1 LNYSVQWTYPVLML
15 PVCWG
20 GEYWTVVHIGL
31 HDVSSC
37 DVG

>member
-1 LNYSVQWTYPVLML
+1 VLML

-20 GEYWTVVHIGL
+20 GEYCTVVDFGL

-37 DVG
+37 DVRLGI